1 MKLANQKGLAMVE
14 LAILLPLLLLILFG
28 VAEFGRAWYLTNT
41 LTNAAREGARRA
53 SISPTDPT
61 TEPARAAVVDR
72 ISESCPF
79 PVDPENVAITSTN
92 SPPQHGTDTITV
104 TISYPFQSPVP
115 LLDMLQDITL
125 QGEASMFYE

>member
-1 MKLANQKGLAMVE
+1 MKLANQQGLAIVE

-53 SISPTDPT
+53 SISSADPT
-61 TEPARAAVVDR
+61 ADPARAAVVER

-79 PVDPENVAITSTN
+79 PIDPGNVAITSTN

-115 LLDMLQDITL
+115 LLDMLKDITL
-125 QGEASMFYE
+125 QGKASMFYE